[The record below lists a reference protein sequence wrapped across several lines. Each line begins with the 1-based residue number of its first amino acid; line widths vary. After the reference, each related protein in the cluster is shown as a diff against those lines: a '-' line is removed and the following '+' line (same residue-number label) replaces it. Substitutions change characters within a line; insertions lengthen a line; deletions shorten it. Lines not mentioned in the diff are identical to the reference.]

1 MSLGL
6 SQCTSQ
12 VSHLVT
18 SSSQCYDA
26 ATGAKVAGNVALT
39 KPGSKL
45 DLVGWGKDL
54 ITMSLKKM
62 WFFNI
67 RKSVHSCS

>member
-1 MSLGL
+1 MMQPLVLKWLGML
-6 SQCTSQ
+6 PSQ
-12 VSHLVT
+12 
-18 SSSQCYDA
+18 
-26 ATGAKVAGNVALT
+26 N
-39 KPGSKL
+39 PGSKL
-45 DLVGWGKDL
+45 DLMGWGKDL